1 MSRANP
7 PWTCPAGGLRR
18 CTSGAIR
25 QLIHEHPNDLELAT
39 SAGDIR
45 GARKRGKIAILMGI
59 EGGHM
64 LGNDLRMVSI
74 YSNLGV
80 RYMTLS
86 HFHNNEWVDSSTD
99 KPANNGLTVR

>member
-1 MSRANP
+1 
-7 PWTCPAGGLRR
+7 
-18 CTSGAIR
+18 
-25 QLIHEHPNDLELAT
+25 
-39 SAGDIR
+39 
-45 GARKRGKIAILMGI
+45 
-59 EGGHM
+59 M
-64 LGNDLRMVSI
+64 LGNDLRMVRI